1 MLKCFI
7 YARKSTDDDS
17 HQIRSID
24 AQLTELRQ
32 FADRE
37 GLCVMRELVEA
48 QTARHPGRPIF
59 NAMMDDIESGKA
71 SGIIAWHPDR
81 LARNSIDGG
90 RIIYA
95 IDTGRLEALKFP
107 TFWFEDTPQGKFMLQ
122 ISFGQSKYY
131 VDSLS
136 QNVKRGIREKLRRS
150 EFPGWAPVGYL
161 NDPRKRIIMI
171 DEDKAPLIR
180 KVFKRFSQGDLTV
193 ADIHRFARDWGLTG
207 HSGRP
212 IALSRFVF
220 LLSNPF
226 YIGLFRY
233 KGETHQGKHTPI
245 VSLDLFNQVQGVLQK
260 RKRGTYKP
268 KKTFPFRGLLT
279 CEHCGGAITAE
290 RQKGHHYYRCS
301 KRKGPCALGYLREE
315 TLAEHLRESIT
326 QATVPDDALDS
337 MIAEAKREMRDDLS
351 SFQDI
356 MASHRA
362 SLSRAEEKLARLL
375 DVYLDGTISRE
386 EYNSQKQRLTLD
398 QARLKAKIK
407 SVEHGQASPFEP
419 MLDFLLAVKQAKEDA
434 SSSDMTVL
442 RDFHRRIGSNLR
454 LCDPRAVPRRSLER
468 RRELSL
474 NGRILDSASVGRP
487 ERTKSEFLF
496 GGGAAGAR
504 ARKVSQKE
512 VNPPARRSQT
522 SEGGSPH
529 SVVTPCVATKSK
541 SRFSGHST
549 KRPVP
554 ALLVEY
560 QNPWKIFADSVKIS
574 NWRRGRDSNPR
585 CPCEAHS
592 ISSAAPSATRSP
604 LHRVKH
610 TVFLR
615 LYLCQMA
622 SIHIKHRT

>member
-1 MLKCFI
+1 MKYFL
-7 YARKSTDDDS
+7 YARKSTDDEG
-17 HQIRSID
+17 HQSRSID
-24 AQLTELRQ
+24 AQLAELRE
-32 FADRE
+32 FAKKE
-37 GLCVMRELVEA
+37 ELTVIRELTEA
-48 QTARHPGRPIF
+48 QTARHPGRPVF
-59 NAMMDDIESGKA
+59 NAMMDDIESGRA

-95 IDTGRLEALKFP
+95 IDTGKLAGLKFP

-161 NDPRKRIIMI
+161 NDSRKRTIVI

-180 KVFKRFSQGDLTV
+180 EVFKRFSQGDLTV
-193 ADIHRFARDWGLTG
+193 ADIHRCATDWGLTG

-233 KGETHQGKHTPI
+233 KGETHQGKHSPI
-245 VSLDLFNQVQGVLQK
+245 VPADLFDQVQAVLQQ

-268 KKTFPFRGLLT
+268 KKEFPFRGLLT
-279 CEHCGGAITAE
+279 CADCGGAITAE

-315 TLAEHLRESIT
+315 TLAEHLRESII
-326 QATVPDDALDS
+326 QATVPEAALDS
-337 MIAEAKREMRDDLS
+337 MIDEAKREMREDQTTFRDVVVAHRTRLS
-351 SFQDI
+351 S
-356 MASHRA
+356 
-362 SLSRAEEKLARLL
+362 LEERLARLL
-375 DVYLDGTISRE
+375 DVYLDGSVSRE
-386 EYNSQKQRLTLD
+386 EYASQKQRLTLD
-398 QARLKAKIK
+398 QARLKEKIK
-407 SVEHGQASPFEP
+407 SLERGQGSPFEP
-419 MLDFLLAVKQAKEDA
+419 MLDFLLAAKQAKTKA
-434 SSSDMTVL
+434 SSSDLTVL

-454 LCDPRAVPRRSLER
+454 LCDPRAVPRRSSER
-468 RRELSL
+468 SRELSL
-474 NGRILDSASVGRP
+474 NGRILDS
-487 ERTKSEFLF
+487 EFLF
-496 GGGAAGAR
+496 GGFSESASALCSSQG

-522 SEGGSPH
+522 GEGGSPH

-541 SRFSGHST
+541 SRSSGHST

-560 QNPWKIFADSVKIS
+560 QNPWKIFADSREIS
-574 NWRRGRDSNPR
+574 NWRP
-585 CPCEAHS
+585 
-592 ISSAAPSATRSP
+592 TYK
-604 LHRVKH
+604 LV
-610 TVFLR
+610 
-615 LYLCQMA
+615 
-622 SIHIKHRT
+622 RTYFVQNS